1 LTGADTLR
9 PVERVTTLDL
19 ASLRTAGGLMLAA
32 ATVRPLV
39 PGEPGVPCPLR
50 LATGIP
56 CPLCGMTTSVTAAAH
71 LDVVEAATANPVG
84 ILAVVVAL
92 VLLGMRTA
100 PRLDLPRWAIPTGLA
115 GMWAFQLHRFSI
127 V

>member
-1 LTGADTLR
+1 MTAAGTLR
-9 PVERVTTLDL
+9 AVQRTATVDL
-19 ASLRTAGGLMLAA
+19 GSLRIAGGVMLAA
-32 ATVRPLV
+32 AMVRPLV
-39 PGEPGVPCPLR
+39 PGEPGLPCPLR
-50 LATGIP
+50 LTTGIP

-71 LDVVEAATANPVG
+71 LDLAGAAAANPVG

-92 VLLGMRTA
+92 VLLFVRR
-100 PRLDLPRWAIPTGLA
+100 PSRLDLPRWIVPAGLA